1 MGIPQVRSQSWVMR
15 SVGSGVDSHRLS
27 ILTVAVREHFPG
39 SVDFAGGVMLPY
51 SLFAYKV
58 QNPAMRL
65 LISQ

>member
-1 MGIPQVRSQSWVMR
+1 MESIAVTYQS
-15 SVGSGVDSHRLS
+15 L
-27 ILTVAVREHFPG
+27 LAVRGHFPG

-51 SLFAYKV
+51 SLFAYKA